1 MRFILMSM
9 ALASAVA
16 ASAQQ
21 QSQQQPTGVLNGAQ
35 KAQITLCT
43 INDGSIPVPQM
54 VAACTSLLDTAP
66 LNSEQRASLL
76 IARGFV
82 RASTEPAAARADLDK
97 GLASGG
103 ANNETMATAL
113 TTRAKLRAASDTAG
127 MRADYDAA
135 LALAPNRVDVR
146 YDRALFATDMGQ
158 ADAAYADADAGLKIA
173 GLSPEYEG
181 EFLRLRAQA
190 QVARNNPAAALSD
203 FDQAL
208 RTSPRN
214 GSALYSRGLLHRD
227 AGRIDL
233 ALADLDAATRLDPK
247 SATGARTACWTR
259 AAYAKRDFDRAR
271 VLCDTALALEPGNV
285 LTLDS
290 VGLVALQQKRWQDA
304 WTAYDGV
311 LKIDAKSASARFGRG
326 IAELRLGRT
335 NDGNADIAGA
345 VSAEPA
351 IAQTYSGYGQQ
362 P

>member
-1 MRFILMSM
+1 MRFILMSL
-9 ALASAVA
+9 ALASAA
-16 ASAQQ
+16 GAQQ
-21 QSQQQPTGVLNGAQ
+21 PAKQQQPSGVLNGAQ
-35 KAQITLCT
+35 TAQITLCT
-43 INDGSIPVPQM
+43 VNDGSIPVPQM

-66 LNSEQRASLL
+66 LNAEQRAGLL
-76 IARGFV
+76 IARGFI

-97 GLASGG
+97 GIGSGG
-103 ANNETMATAL
+103 ATGETMAAAL
-113 TTRAKLRAASDTAG
+113 TKRAQLRAASDTSG
-127 MRADYDAA
+127 MRSDYDAA
-135 LALAPNRVDVR
+135 LALAPYRVDVR
-146 YDRALFATDMGQ
+146 YARAMFATDMGQ
-158 ADAAYADADAGLKIA
+158 ADAAYADADAGLKIV
-173 GLSPEYEG
+173 GLSPAYEG

-208 RTSPRN
+208 RTDPRN
-214 GSALYSRGLLHRD
+214 GSALYGRGLLHRN
-227 AGRIDL
+227 AGRIDP

-247 SATGARTACWTR
+247 SAVGARTACWTR
-259 AAYAKRDFDRAR
+259 AAYAKRDYDRAR
-271 VLCDTALALEPGNV
+271 AQCDTALALEPNNA

-290 VGLVALQQKRWQDA
+290 IGLVALQQKRWQDA
-304 WTAYDGV
+304 WTAYDKV
-311 LKIDAKSASARFGRG
+311 LKIDPKQASARFGRG